1 MVESMNNSLKKL
13 AIRGGFLSICAVS
26 PFASAQSLS
35 DPTRPPASLGFAQG
49 ANFQTVASGPVLQ
62 SVFISAGQKLAI
74 ISGQKVGLG
83 GRYGDSEVVK
93 ITDGEVILLTGKSL
107 RTLKLFPNAEKRMYS
122 SPESFYADSRQ

>member
-13 AIRGGFLSICAVS
+13 AIRGGLLSICAVS

-49 ANFQTVASGPVLQ
+49 ANLVASGPVLQ

>member
-1 MVESMNNSLKKL
+1 MVESVNNFLKKL

-35 DPTRPPASLGFAQG
+35 DPTRPPTSLGFAQG
-49 ANFQTVASGPVLQ
+49 ANLVASGPVLQ

-122 SPESFYADSRQ
+122 SPESFYADSRR